1 MNIKSF
7 IKDKILS
14 IALLL
19 FAIITSEI
27 FLIPYP
33 MGSFIKIYI
42 PVAIFV
48 AYTIG
53 LSIEYIT
60 KKSYYSKL
68 TNMLDELEEKY
79 LITEIINTPNFVEG
93 KILKDTLQ
101 EINKA
106 MLEHVNHYKY
116 LRRGL

>member
-7 IKDKILS
+7 IKDRILT
-14 IALLL
+14 IILLL
-19 FAIITSEI
+19 FAVITSEI

-42 PVAIFV
+42 PLVILMTYV
-48 AYTIG
+48 IG
-53 LSIEYIT
+53 LIAEYLT
-60 KKSYYSKL
+60 KKNYYSNL

-79 LITEIINTPNFVEG
+79 LITEIVKTPNFIEG

-101 EINKA
+101 EINKS
-106 MLEHVNHYKY
+106 MLEHVNYYKY
-116 LRRGL
+116 LRRRL